1 MATKTVLVTGCNR
14 GIGLQFVQE
23 YIKLGWN
30 VIAAVRDPATADE
43 LSALAPYK
51 IVQLDIGDEESVL
64 NAAKELDGEAIDL
77 LINNA
82 GIIMLENLANSSKAN
97 MLKLFEVNA
106 IGPFLVTR
114 AFIPHLKVAVTKNG
128 SANVAQISSLVGS
141 IDLNI
146 GKNYGY
152 PTSKAALNMIS
163 SSLAIDLKRDNIGV
177 FILHPGYVNTRM
189 TGGRDIVWHGNVMKA
204 ISTQSSAQDLIEVI
218 SKRTLEDTGKFYSY
232 TGESIPW

>member
-1 MATKTVLVTGCNR
+1 MASKTVLVTGCNR

-30 VIAAVRDPATADE
+30 VIAAVRDPTTADE
-43 LSALAPYK
+43 LNALAPYK

-64 NAAKELDGEAIDL
+64 NAAKELGDEAIDL

-82 GIIMLENLANSSKAN
+82 GIIMLENLANSTKAN

-106 IGPFLVTR
+106 VGPFLVTR
-114 AFIPHLKVAVTKNG
+114 AFVPHLKAAVAKNG

-163 SSLAIDLKRDNIGV
+163 SSLAIDLKHDSIGV